1 MYAEFMHIAVP
12 LATRGIIYHTG
23 EINDYAV
30 RRGVVR
36 LAICRAFRLYSR

>member
-12 LATRGIIYHTG
+12 LATRGIIYHAR

-30 RRGVVR
+30 RRGAVR
-36 LAICRAFRLYSR
+36 LAIGLFDCDPR